1 MRCRD
6 NLKADD
12 TFHPAPERR
21 LPAIDL
27 KLLGIK
33 FHCRQRRVGA
43 DSLVFGNI
51 LGPQLESPSF
61 LVCSIGEAVDSK
73 TQVRQDLVIDDVVKK
88 DGVRI
93 EGFLRQDDTIIE

>member
-1 MRCRD
+1 MRCQGD
-6 NLKADD
+6 LKADNALR
-12 TFHPAPERR
+12 FAPERR

-27 KLLGIK
+27 ELLGIK

>member
-21 LPAIDL
+21 LPAID
-27 KLLGIK
+27 
-33 FHCRQRRVGA
+33 RQRRVRA
-43 DSLVFGNI
+43 DPLVCGNI

-61 LVCSIGEAVDSK
+61 LICSIGEAVDSE

-93 EGFLRQDDTIIE
+93 EGFLRQDDAIIE

>member
-21 LPAIDL
+21 LPAIE
-27 KLLGIK
+27 
-33 FHCRQRRVGA
+33 RRVRA
-43 DSLVFGNI
+43 DPLVCGNI

-61 LVCSIGEAVDSK
+61 LICSIGEAVDSE

-93 EGFLRQDDTIIE
+93 EGFLRQDDAIIE

>member
-1 MRCRD
+1 MIRFI
-6 NLKADD
+6 L
-12 TFHPAPERR
+12 
-21 LPAIDL
+21 
-27 KLLGIK
+27 
-33 FHCRQRRVGA
+33 RQRDDSQPSRA